1 MKILLTA
8 FEPFG
13 GETVNPSLEAA
24 KDVPG
29 RIGEAG
35 IVLRTVPVTFAGAAD
50 AVIRAAR
57 TERPDAVLCLGQA
70 GGRAA
75 LTPERVAINLDDARI
90 PDNAG
95 ACPKEQP
102 IDPDGP
108 AAYFSRLP
116 VRAMAERI
124 RSAGVPAEVSCTAG
138 TFVCNHLMYALLRW
152 IDTEA
157 PELAG
162 GFMHVPYLDEQTKGR
177 PGVPSLPREEITRG
191 IAAALEA
198 IAESLAVRKGR

>member
-13 GETVNPSLEAA
+13 GEAVNPSLEAA
-24 KDVPG
+24 EGVPG
-29 RIGEAG
+29 WIGDAR
-35 IVLRTVPVTFAGAAD
+35 IVLERVPVTFAGAAD

-57 TERPDAVLCLGQA
+57 RESPDAVLCLGQA

-95 ACPKEQP
+95 ACPKEKT

-108 AAYFSRLP
+108 AAYFSTLP
-116 VRAMAERI
+116 VRTMAERI
-124 RSAGVPAEVSCTAG
+124 RAAGIPAEVSCSAG
-138 TFVCNHLMYALLRW
+138 TFVCNHLMYVLLRW

-157 PELAG
+157 PGIAG
-162 GFMHVPYLDEQTKGR
+162 GFMHVPYLHEQVMTKANTA
-177 PGVPSLPREEITRG
+177 SLSKEDVIKG
-191 IAAALEA
+191 IEASIEA
-198 IAESLAVRKGR
+198 IVDSLS